1 MCCKFDKELLYAFD
15 DKTIQPLEKIFLEE
29 HIKYCTDCQKDL
41 KLINIINQN
50 IKDEFINIK
59 FPDKLSTISQLVTE
73 SCISEMEKTTIK
85 SKIHNIIKT
94 YSSINKAIKGSSVV
108 YKHNPYNNFI
118 DNKIETT
125 FNFIKRPIKYIVKN
139 KLAEISILKKLK
151 LG

>member
-59 FPDKLSTISQLVTE
+59 FPDKLSTISRLVTE
-73 SCISEMEKTTIK
+73 NCISEMEKTTIK

-94 YSSINKAIKGSSVV
+94 YCGINKAIKGSSVV

-125 FNFIKRPIKYIVKN
+125 FNFIKRPIKYMVKN

>member
-73 SCISEMEKTTIK
+73 NCISEMEKTTIK
-85 SKIHNIIKT
+85 SKIHKVIKT
-94 YSSINKAIKGSSVV
+94 YSGINKAIKGSSVV

-118 DNKIETT
+118 NNKIETT
-125 FNFIKRPIKYIVKN
+125 FNFIKRPIKYMVKN